1 MEPALCRTLNLMSL
15 ELLANYLTVE
25 CDDLLKLY
33 NELLKDQRFLSEIN
47 EQITLVRRT
56 YQRAIFRHEKIDSVD
71 WMAIQ
76 RIALYILVRLY
87 KPAICLETGVF
98 YGGTTCCILNALRK
112 NNYGHLISIDLP
124 RIEDA
129 ENSKHYF
136 VGDSEDMPPQLD
148 VGFIV
153 HPAQKERWTLVR
165 GDSHQEITKIRERID
180 FYNHDSDHSY
190 HFVKT
195 EMNLVWDK
203 LSENAI
209 IMADDLDWSNGFY
222 SFCDQ
227 KKLYPLIITDN
238 GKSGIKARTGIVKLD
253 HPMRAQKDVT
263 G

>member
-1 MEPALCRTLNLMSL
+1 VKPALCRTLNLMSL

-25 CDDLLKLY
+25 YEDLTKLY
-33 NELLKDQRFLSEIN
+33 DELLNDQRFLGEVN
-47 EQITLVRRT
+47 EQITRGRRI
-56 YQRAIFRHEKIDSVD
+56 YQRALFRHEQIDSAD

-124 RIEDA
+124 RIED
-129 ENSKHYF
+129 EESSKHYF
-136 VGDSEDMPPQLD
+136 VGDAEDMPPNLD
-148 VGFIV
+148 VGFLV

-165 GDSHQEITKIRERID
+165 GDSHQEIAKISERID
-180 FYNHDSDHSY
+180 FYSHDSDHSY

-209 IMADDLDWSNGFY
+209 MMAHDLDWSNGFY

-238 GKSGIKARTGIVKLD
+238 GKSGIIAKTGIVMLG
-253 HPMRAQKDVT
+253 HPMSAKKDVT